1 MATEPA
7 SCMGPSCGRLP
18 GGLLAGHFCA
28 SLPVL
33 SQQQPQ
39 HQSNR
44 EHLPAHQQG
53 PPAHDSLADAVQR
66 FREYRSVHDEP
77 LRPPHQGP
85 KAHDS
90 SLHFGGTVVQ
100 QYTSTAVHSG
110 GTAVQQYC
118 SSFSHH
124 DSSLRSSSNSSC
136 GDFAFHA
143 CTQAASRLPCSPHP
157 NEGDAQQ
164 GEAPLQQQQQ
174 RQQGE
179 VGCRPSLQQQQPT
192 YGARVTASCTLRT
205 RTHATQSS
213 HLNPMLRPHTSLGSL
228 GYSSARCLM
237 MTDEEEEE
245 EEEEEEDEEEGGGD
259 EDGGC
264 GFREASIHP
273 VVTAAPSAA
282 VDGDEDE
289 DDDMDGGS
297 DMGGARDQSLE
308 DGVLGPQQ
316 QRTDLDL
323 HPRDQSEDGR
333 LRQQRAQQLQYYHAY
348 SAPPRH
354 VDLGS
359 PAALRH
365 ANRLLAQFELPGRAS
380 V

>member
-1 MATEPA
+1 
-7 SCMGPSCGRLP
+7 
-18 GGLLAGHFCA
+18 
-28 SLPVL
+28 
-33 SQQQPQ
+33 
-39 HQSNR
+39 
-44 EHLPAHQQG
+44 
-53 PPAHDSLADAVQR
+53 
-66 FREYRSVHDEP
+66 
-77 LRPPHQGP
+77 
-85 KAHDS
+85 
-90 SLHFGGTVVQ
+90 
-100 QYTSTAVHSG
+100 
-110 GTAVQQYC
+110 
-118 SSFSHH
+118 
-124 DSSLRSSSNSSC
+124 
-136 GDFAFHA
+136 
-143 CTQAASRLPCSPHP
+143 
-157 NEGDAQQ
+157 
-164 GEAPLQQQQQ
+164 
-174 RQQGE
+174 
-179 VGCRPSLQQQQPT
+179 
-192 YGARVTASCTLRT
+192 
-205 RTHATQSS
+205 
-213 HLNPMLRPHTSLGSL
+213 MLRPHTSLGSL